1 MKAMTV
7 YSDDPVRVAAD
18 WESRGARWLHLV
30 DLDRATGAQG
40 DNRDVMEKVISAST
54 IPVEVGGGIRS
65 PEDLRRWTD
74 AGAERICI
82 GTRSLDPPF
91 LEEAIAQAGDRLV
104 VSLDA
109 RGDEVQVEGWQRGS
123 GISKRELIG
132 RAAGLGVKRIM
143 YTDIARDGT
152 LSGPNVGGLEEVLDQ
167 AGGRMGVIAS
177 GGVKETADVQA
188 LAALASRG
196 LEGVVVGRALYSGT
210 LSLEDA
216 LAAAGSAAGL
226 SSS

>member
-1 MKAMTV
+1 MTV

-30 DLDRATGAQG
+30 DLDRATGAQE
-40 DNRDVMEKVISAST
+40 DNHDVMQKVISAST

-65 PEDLRRWTD
+65 LEDLRRWTD

-82 GTRSLDPPF
+82 GTRSLDRPF
-91 LEEAIAQAGDRLV
+91 LEEALAEAGDRLV
-104 VSLDA
+104 ISLDA

-123 GISKRELIG
+123 GISTGELIA
-132 RAAGLGVKRIM
+132 RAAALGARRIM

-152 LSGPNVGGLEEVLDQ
+152 LSGPNLEGLGKVLNQ

-177 GGVKETADVQA
+177 GGVKEKGDVQA
-188 LAALASRG
+188 LAALAGRG
-196 LEGVVVGRALYSGT
+196 LEGVVVGRALYSRS

-216 LAAAGSAAGL
+216 LAAAGFAAGL